1 VKRAQAI
8 ISGTSAA
15 SPSKFRAPGGIS
27 ARTVGS
33 VPRSLNSPNAIN
45 SNKLIKPLVPYI
57 GGSFTSYNVDTIG
70 ENGNYYT
77 ATPLRF
83 INTLPHETTY
93 IITFSGVSEIQ
104 RVDPLTTPGNAIT
117 NSWGTFTQSDRLY
130 TLLPFESFYLI
141 PTSQTPTTISINI
154 NEFLIMSRSFTSFN
168 VKTLGQQTQYYS
180 SRPLSFTNDTTYTTD
195 FIITFSGVS
204 EILKVTST
212 TTPGNATT
220 NFSSRFTQSS
230 ISSTTLEPNESVY
243 LIPTSQTPT
252 TISIKINEL
261 SYHIGGS
268 FTSFNVGTTGENG
281 NYYTLTPL
289 RFINT
294 LPDETT
300 YIITFSGV
308 SEIQRVDPSTTPG
321 NAITNSLGTFTQSNR
336 TYTLLPFESFYL
348 IPTSQTS
355 TTISIKINEQI

>member
-1 VKRAQAI
+1 MPDASQYIEVKRAQAI

-93 IITFSGVSEIQ
+93 IITFSGVSEI
-104 RVDPLTTPGNAIT
+104 
-117 NSWGTFTQSDRLY
+117 
-130 TLLPFESFYLI
+130 
-141 PTSQTPTTISINI
+141 
-154 NEFLIMSRSFTSFN
+154 
-168 VKTLGQQTQYYS
+168 K
-180 SRPLSFTNDTTYTTD
+180 
-195 FIITFSGVS
+195 
-204 EILKVTST
+204 
-212 TTPGNATT
+212 
-220 NFSSRFTQSS
+220 
-230 ISSTTLEPNESVY
+230 
-243 LIPTSQTPT
+243 
-252 TISIKINEL
+252 
-261 SYHIGGS
+261 
-268 FTSFNVGTTGENG
+268 
-281 NYYTLTPL
+281 
-289 RFINT
+289 
-294 LPDETT
+294 
-300 YIITFSGV
+300 
-308 SEIQRVDPSTTPG
+308 RVDPSTTPG